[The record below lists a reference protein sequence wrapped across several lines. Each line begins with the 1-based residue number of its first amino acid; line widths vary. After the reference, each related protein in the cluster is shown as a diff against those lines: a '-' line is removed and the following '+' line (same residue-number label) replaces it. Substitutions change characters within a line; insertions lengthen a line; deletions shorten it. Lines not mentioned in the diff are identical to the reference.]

1 VLFGAAAALKYSNAL
16 YALAGIVLVLTVPAG
31 RWKALLAYAAG
42 GTLSVAALAGFWLLR
57 LWREFGN
64 PLFPHA
70 NPLFGNPGLP
80 SVSFTAER
88 FAPQSLGEALLTPL
102 RLVSPESMTYAEI
115 SAPDVRLAALVAV
128 AVALASAS
136 AFARFR
142 LASARRAL
150 RPVDGRL
157 LAFLV
162 VAAGLWIATSSN
174 ARYGMLVLL
183 LAGPCLARLVE
194 RLVELRFAYVALPV
208 VLAAQVAACAA
219 ISPPRWF
226 IVERWT
232 QDWFPLA
239 VPPTAREAPALYLT
253 VEAQAMASVAPYL
266 HPASSFVN
274 LRGQLALGPTSG
286 RLPALLKHNQVR
298 VLGRALR
305 LQADGRPRPDV
316 VEAYDSTLLRFGLR
330 VDPEDCFQID
340 WQPNDADFLS
350 RAANALSSEPRP
362 LRNILS
368 LASCALVPGMRER
381 REIEQEAR
389 YSRIFDRI
397 ERSCPRLFRGQTSVT
412 ERLGEGWARSYVGLE
427 ARLETHSGRAVL
439 VPWFKLLYY
448 DLGSLQGWESADAAA
463 PAACRG
469 GPR

>member
-1 VLFGAAAALKYSNAL
+1 
-16 YALAGIVLVLTVPAG
+16 
-31 RWKALLAYAAG
+31 
-42 GTLSVAALAGFWLLR
+42 
-57 LWREFGN
+57 
-64 PLFPHA
+64 
-70 NPLFGNPGLP
+70 
-80 SVSFTAER
+80 
-88 FAPQSLGEALLTPL
+88 
-102 RLVSPESMTYAEI
+102 
-115 SAPDVRLAALVAV
+115 
-128 AVALASAS
+128 
-136 AFARFR
+136 
-142 LASARRAL
+142 
-150 RPVDGRL
+150 
-157 LAFLV
+157 
-162 VAAGLWIATSSN
+162 
-174 ARYGMLVLL
+174 
-183 LAGPCLARLVE
+183 
-194 RLVELRFAYVALPV
+194 
-208 VLAAQVAACAA
+208 
-219 ISPPRWF
+219 
-226 IVERWT
+226 
-232 QDWFPLA
+232 
-239 VPPTAREAPALYLT
+239 
-253 VEAQAMASVAPYL
+253 
-266 HPASSFVN
+266 
-274 LRGQLALGPTSG
+274 
-286 RLPALLKHNQVR
+286 LKHNQVR